1 MFLHGLGSFYM
12 VWAVFTCFGQKS
24 GTDLGQSRITSRLIV
39 ARVICSPKSYY
50 NGDNAR
56 LLSSFHHN
64 EYKLDEDNTGWSFE
78 GKACTKKE
86 GISGFIICM

>member
-1 MFLHGLGSFYM
+1 ML
-12 VWAVFTCFGQKS
+12 WAVFTCFGQKKWS
-24 GTDLGQSRITSRLIV
+24 PDLGQSRITSRLIV
-39 ARVICSPKSYY
+39 ARVIFSPKSYY

-86 GISGFIICM
+86 EISGFMIFM